1 MLRFDSWFLE
11 GQNICLKVE
20 KYRSTNR
27 QRKSE
32 KKKKKHKVEERECNL
47 IINIDSDDLSGPER
61 WER

>member
-1 MLRFDSWFLE
+1 M
-11 GQNICLKVE
+11 Q
-20 KYRSTNR
+20 KYQQTEEIR
-27 QRKSE
+27 